1 MTGARAR
8 LFVALELPETLRTR
22 LSEWARAGLDERF
35 RLIAARDQ
43 HVTVCFLGWRAEAE
57 IDRIARLVIGCA
69 RPAGELAV
77 GQPVWFPP
85 RRPRVVA
92 VELGDG
98 EGRLGELA
106 RAVGSELAA
115 HAGHVPEERPFRP
128 HVSVARVRARR
139 GLPARSRPRLALE
152 VPGAGEAFAA
162 TALTLQRSHL
172 SREGA
177 QYEALARVEL

>member
-8 LFVALELPETLRTR
+8 LFVALELPEAVRTR
-22 LSEWARAGLDERF
+22 LARWACDALDARF
-35 RLIAARDQ
+35 RLIAARDL

-57 IDRIARLVIGCA
+57 IEPIARLVTGCA
-69 RPAGELAV
+69 QPVGELAL
-77 GQPVWFPP
+77 GEPLWLPP
-85 RRPRVVA
+85 RRPRVLA

-98 EGRLGELA
+98 RGWLRALA
-106 RAVGSELAA
+106 RSVGSELAA

-128 HVSVARVRARR
+128 HASVARLRARG
-139 GLPARSRPRLALE
+139 GLPARARPALE
-152 VPGAGEAFAA
+152 MPGAGEVFAA

-177 QYEALARVEL
+177 RYEALARVEL